1 MSNSG
6 SKTGSSIMIN
16 KDYTWDQADIAGSF
30 EEFRKINEEFLSLSD
45 GYNTIFRNYV
55 NDESHTGNEA
65 DSTKKYITG
74 KEIQSN
80 NDYSYLLQLFDS
92 NQRDLLDSF
101 KNELNEDDSAHYKL
115 SCLDKMIEDFKSYNK
130 KFRAIS
136 EDIERLY
143 KNVCARAAVTGV
155 DFTEPH
161 AFNVVKNI
169 DAITDESGKSG
180 MIPKVRENY
189 EAFISDHTGELSG
202 SQTEALQIELD
213 SRLKKMCEQM
223 SVKIG
228 TAKLDTTKIE
238 LESKGFER
246 YGNGRSSGA
255 GVGKN
260 MMFSMVRPNIANP
273 VLAGMTGKS
282 RESYLSR
289 LSTSARF
296 AAGAK
301 PGFIAYASDP
311 VNMSTG
317 NYVSEETDIKI
328 GGTYPLVFRR
338 FYNSIFEQNDGG
350 ILGAGWSTDFGE
362 RMLRD
367 GDDITISYSDGSK
380 GTYKQITIRGKKAW
394 EEIHG
399 EPGVLS
405 EEDDGFIVR
414 MDSGSYVR
422 FDKSG
427 LVTERG
433 DHNGKTSEMI
443 YESVDGIK
451 RLAAVKT
458 PGQGAFLLN
467 YGINGRLESLK
478 DHTGRTVS
486 YSYEG
491 ECLTGV
497 IYPDGTG
504 KAYKYSDDGRITAV
518 VNRRG
523 ITSIQNS
530 YDDAGR
536 ITKQVFADGGCNVCE
551 YDDGSQTVTL
561 REANG
566 NVLVY
571 EHDEFLRHTAT
582 KYYDGEERFTYN
594 RKNQKISYT
603 DKLGFTTRYSYDNK
617 GHLTSVNDPEGNKT
631 SITYNAKGKVST
643 VKLPDGN
650 SYKYSYDVFGNLF
663 EVKDP
668 LGNKRRFYYEGRQ
681 LIKVKDEEGN
691 ITLVDHDEDGNISC
705 LTDPAGVKTFYSY
718 DALGRVKSTRDMTG
732 AETAYEYD
740 NADRLIAVTDPLGN
754 RTAYEYNEAGKV
766 TKLVNSD
773 GGEKSWKYNEIGR
786 PCVFVDEEGRMT
798 EVSYNTMHKK
808 DKIILPNGGV
818 IRYEYDPL
826 MRITGITDP
835 EGVIR
840 SYTYDAKGRR
850 TSESVA
856 GKRKAAYEY
865 DTLGRRTSVTDAV
878 GNTTRFK
885 YDNVGNL
892 IEVIDACGNTTR
904 REYDA
909 VGRLI
914 LVVDPIGNK
923 TSIEYN
929 GSGKVKSSTD
939 ALGRKR
945 EYEYENGKL
954 VAEKYQGKLIKKR
967 EYDRTGRLS
976 KVIYANGHTLTYI
989 YDAAGRVTHMETS
1002 SGRTIDNEYDSMG
1015 RRISQN
1021 DCGSVTAYE
1030 YTGTGKL
1037 KKITDAVGNVTEYS
1051 YDALG
1056 QLSSVERKDKN
1067 GKGHLTVYEH
1077 DLAGR
1082 LVSVIDPLGNKETY
1096 TYDDEGK
1103 LKIKKD
1109 RDGFDTAYR
1118 YDEIGLIS
1126 GIDYADGKS
1135 VKLSYDALGRLKKLN
1150 DWLGNTDIVSDALGR
1165 VISVTDHN
1173 GRSVGYEYDAAGNR
1187 SAVIYPDGHEVR
1199 YEYDDDGKLVFI
1211 RDEDADVEYI
1221 YDKSGRLTGK
1231 NFANGSGCTYEYYPD
1246 GHIKSLINAD
1256 KDGILDDF
1264 SYEYNEKGLRT
1275 AVTRRRRGM
1284 EEVSGRYEYN
1294 YDPLQRIESVLKDG
1308 SLLRSYTYDEFG
1320 NRVRMEEETG
1330 RGLKVTDYVFDAA
1343 DRLVS
1348 DQAVIGDE
1356 IGESNS
1362 YSYDGRG
1369 NLISKI
1375 VNGVLKKTYSFD
1387 AAGMM
1392 TAAEDPETGR
1402 ADYDYNGLG
1411 FRTSMV
1417 SDNAGVV
1424 AKTEYLIDITRDAFN
1439 LLEMT
1444 VDGEKE
1450 SFVYDRNVV
1459 SMKQHRGGS
1468 RVSSFY
1474 LQDELGSMMRMTGT
1488 DGYAYDAYAYDEF
1501 GRDITSYDRK
1511 EAGKDYI
1518 KEGNLI
1524 QPFAFTGYQ
1533 TDNISGMYFAQARS
1547 YDPITGRFNG
1557 KDIKPGSAMLPDSLN
1572 RYVYCLSN
1580 PIQLVDVNGKCPEGD
1595 EGTTDTSPDQGD
1607 IPAQFDVDF
1616 NTVPDQYKESF
1627 AQERRDLSSDWI
1639 DKYVDN
1645 NRENLFDFS
1654 VGSEMDDFLQARS
1667 SQNHSFPS
1675 SIGAYGSNTVE
1686 SVWSLSETEKVNMFC
1701 DDWKDYN
1708 NGTALDID
1716 LFDSRRVSL
1725 LNQNYYSPQLSD
1737 RVTPNLDYSNFVK
1750 DNSEL
1755 QISSGE
1761 SNIDVAD
1768 GDGNDYS
1775 LNEDLETTTHPVLV
1789 IGVSGSAGAGGNVV
1803 GGVQT
1808 VIDPTLLLSDFKHSI
1823 AIQGVGGFG
1832 IEAGASARG
1841 SVYVG
1846 TMVVDKIKNL
1856 EGFGTEEGLSGG
1868 EGMEFGVGVWQ
1879 SGEETD
1885 PSNNYYGGYISAGI
1899 GVEGTGAS
1907 GHINMTGTT
1916 PSFYPFKLPDYIISA
1931 IGWGNCEE

>member
-45 GYNTIFRNYV
+45 EYNTIFRDYV

-101 KNELNEDDSAHYKL
+101 KNELNEDETAHYKL

-130 KFRAIS
+130 KFGAIS

-161 AFNVVKNI
+161 AFNVVKNL
-169 DAITDESGKSG
+169 DAITDESGKGG
-180 MIPKVRENY
+180 MIPNVRDNF

-202 SQTEALQIELD
+202 SQTEALQMELD
-213 SRLKKMCEQM
+213 SRLKKMCDQM

-317 NYVSEETDIKI
+317 NYVNEETDVKI

-478 DHTGRTVS
+478 DHTGRTVR

-504 KAYKYSDDGRITAV
+504 KTYKYSDDGRISAV

-530 YDDAGR
+530 YDAAGR
-536 ITKQVFADGGCNVCE
+536 ITRQVFADGGCNVCE

-631 SITYNAKGKVST
+631 SITYNANGKVST

-663 EVKDP
+663 EVRDP

-786 PCVFVDEEGRMT
+786 PCVFVDEEGRTT

-856 GKRKAAYEY
+856 GKRKTAYEY
-865 DTLGRRTSVTDAV
+865 DTLGRRIAVTDAG

-909 VGRLI
+909 VRRLI
-914 LVVDPIGNK
+914 LVVDPIGNT

-929 GSGKVKSSTD
+929 GSGKIKSSTD

-967 EYDRTGRLS
+967 EYDQTGRLS

-1015 RRISQN
+1015 RRISKN

-1067 GKGHLTVYEH
+1067 GNGHLTVYEH

-1294 YDPLQRIESVLKDG
+1294 YDPLRRIKSVLKDG

-1330 RGLKVTDYVFDAA
+1330 RGPVITDYMFDAA
-1343 DRLVS
+1343 DRLIS
-1348 DQAVIGDE
+1348 DQVAID
-1356 IGESNS
+1356 GEVETSNR
-1362 YSYDGRG
+1362 YTYDGRG
-1369 NLISKI
+1369 NLVEKI

-1392 TAAEDPETGR
+1392 TAVEDPETGR

-1411 FRTSMV
+1411 FRASMV

-1459 SMKQHRGGS
+1459 SMKQHSGGS

-1474 LQDELGSMMRMTGT
+1474 LQDELGSTMRMTGT

-1501 GRDITSYDRK
+1501 GRDITPDTGSKDRK
-1511 EAGKDYI
+1511 ASGKDYI
-1518 KEGNLI
+1518 KEGNII

-1533 TDNISGMYFAQARS
+1533 TDIISGMYFAQARS
-1547 YDPITGRFNG
+1547 YDPATGRFNG
-1557 KDIKPGSAMLPDSLN
+1557 KDIKPGSIMLPDSLN

-1580 PIQLVDVNGKCPEGD
+1580 PVQLVDVNGKSPEGD

-1716 LFDSRRVSL
+1716 LFNSRRVSL
-1725 LNQNYYSPQLSD
+1725 LDQNYYSHQLSD

-1761 SNIDVAD
+1761 SNINGTD
-1768 GDGNDYS
+1768 GDGTF
-1775 LNEDLETTTHPVLV
+1775 LESPKEGVTYTTISNNKDPWWKNWAFQVGL
-1789 IGVSGSAGAGGNVV
+1789 GANAGAGAGAGGELI
-1803 GGVQT
+1803 GSVQAAF
-1808 VIDPTLLLSDFKHSI
+1808 DLNGNLDGQATLGEGL
-1823 AIQGVGGFG
+1823 
-1832 IEAGASARG
+1832 EAGAGA
-1841 SVYVG
+1841 
-1846 TMVVDKIKNL
+1846 
-1856 EGFGTEEGLSGG
+1856 GG
-1868 EGMEFGVGVWQ
+1868 YLVLGIYPGMEDVRGTTGWTINTGIAGGAGWFGSFDIVNAVDGDDVY
-1879 SGEETD
+1879 
-1885 PSNNYYGGYISAGI
+1885 PI
-1899 GVEGTGAS
+1899 GVLT
-1907 GHINMTGTT
+1907 
-1916 PSFYPFKLPDYIISA
+1916 L
-1931 IGWGNCEE
+1931 